1 MSAKGI
7 TKEEASG
14 QNDPRGRGEVSL
26 VMNEAADWSVSLSVS
41 DLESETQ
48 TEARLVMGDGSHLSG
63 HGRARRNP
71 VDRNV
76 TKIGEEIAVARALS
90 DLAHRLLQVA
100 TTDVEAVTHQHAH
113 LHM

>member
-1 MSAKGI
+1 
-7 TKEEASG
+7 
-14 QNDPRGRGEVSL
+14 
-26 VMNEAADWSVSLSVS
+26 MNEAGDWSVSLSVS
-41 DLESETQ
+41 ELAGETQ
-48 TEARLVMGDGSHLSG
+48 TEARLIMSDGNHVSG
-63 HGRARRNP
+63 RGRARRNP

-100 TTDVEAVTHQHAH
+100 STDVEAVTHEHAH

>member
-1 MSAKGI
+1 
-7 TKEEASG
+7 
-14 QNDPRGRGEVSL
+14 
-26 VMNEAADWSVSLSVS
+26 MNEAADWSVSLSVS
-41 DLESETQ
+41 ELDGETH

-63 HGRARRNP
+63 HGKARRNP
-71 VDRNV
+71 VDPNV

-100 TTDVEAVTHQHAH
+100 ATDIEAVTHEHAH

>member
-1 MSAKGI
+1 
-7 TKEEASG
+7 
-14 QNDPRGRGEVSL
+14 
-26 VMNEAADWSVSLSVS
+26 MNEAADWSVPLSVAEL
-41 DLESETQ
+41 DGETQ
-48 TEARLVMGDGSHLSG
+48 PEARLDMGAGSHLSG

-100 TTDVEAVTHQHAH
+100 TTDIEAVTHEHAH